1 MRVFWI
7 FPRRW
12 YYFGNLFLLKNL
24 LFTNFKGNEK
34 KKWTE
39 QQLTNTK
46 RIFFQKK
53 EQTNNGNE

>member
-34 KKWTE
+34 KKMDRTTIDKHE
-39 QQLTNTK
+39 KNILPKERTN
-46 RIFFQKK
+46 
-53 EQTNNGNE
+53 